1 MCQKSQNTHS
11 KTHTLD
17 NTQHCRGTPLVRSD
31 EEYRKFMADLG
42 GAPPPE
48 LMGIDADDGA
58 PRGEHLVFMVFA
70 CR

>member
-1 MCQKSQNTHS
+1 M
-11 KTHTLD
+11 
-17 NTQHCRGTPLVRSD
+17 RSD